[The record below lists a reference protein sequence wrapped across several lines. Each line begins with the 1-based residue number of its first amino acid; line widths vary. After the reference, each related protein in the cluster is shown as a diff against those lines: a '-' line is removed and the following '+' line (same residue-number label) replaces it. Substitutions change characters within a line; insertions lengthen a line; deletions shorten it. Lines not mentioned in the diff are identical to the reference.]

1 MHSNNLTPVSI
12 QISKDLFSFFRAA
25 SVKYENHPDDKKKR
39 KMTSEKESRKTV
51 IHKEIRSV
59 KNTITGIEKERVVLG
74 KEALNAMDK
83 SDCIC

>member
-1 MHSNNLTPVSI
+1 MI
-12 QISKDLFSFFRAA
+12 
-25 SVKYENHPDDKKKR
+25 
-39 KMTSEKESRKTV
+39 SEKESRKTV

>member
-1 MHSNNLTPVSI
+1 MI
-12 QISKDLFSFFRAA
+12 
-25 SVKYENHPDDKKKR
+25 
-39 KMTSEKESRKTV
+39 SEKESRKTV
-51 IHKEIRSV
+51 ILKEIRSV